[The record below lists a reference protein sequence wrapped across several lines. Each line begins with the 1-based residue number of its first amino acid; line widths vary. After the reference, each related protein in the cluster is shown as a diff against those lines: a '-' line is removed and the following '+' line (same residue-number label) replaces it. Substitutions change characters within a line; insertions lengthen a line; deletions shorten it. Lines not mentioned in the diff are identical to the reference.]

1 MSNQDARAAD
11 ALQALN
17 QIPRV
22 TAVAGF
28 SHRLAP
34 ERNRINVHVLGM
46 SPSKVWPDV
55 DAVLVHGFGCE
66 LVTDVAHATRSYTFP
81 DREPMPGARVTT
93 ERSMS
98 VQLTDEEYAQ
108 VEADAAACEVTTS
121 DYIKGA
127 LLYFAYAAEDNQK

>member
-1 MSNQDARAAD
+1 MRINASDIFYFFAGAAG
-11 ALQALN
+11 
-17 QIPRV
+17 PRV

-46 SPSKVWPDV
+46 SPSNVWPLV

-66 LVTDVAHATRSYTFP
+66 LVTDVAHATRSYTYP
-81 DREPMPGARVTT
+81 DRGDVPGARVTT

-108 VEADAAACEVTTS
+108 VEADAAACEVSTS

-127 LLYFAYAAEDNQK
+127 LIYFAYSADNQK